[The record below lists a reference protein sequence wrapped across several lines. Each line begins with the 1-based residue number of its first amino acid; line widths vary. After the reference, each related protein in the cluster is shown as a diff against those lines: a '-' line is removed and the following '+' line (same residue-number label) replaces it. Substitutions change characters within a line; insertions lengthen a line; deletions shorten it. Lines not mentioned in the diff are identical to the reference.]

1 VLTKSKYLSGLQCV
15 KRLWIEEFA
24 SELLAQPSATQSQ
37 LFVQGS
43 EVGRLAR
50 THFPQGK
57 LIGGVGRSALAATQR
72 ALAAG
77 EPCLFEAAFVHEGV
91 YVRCDILQQQSN
103 GAWTLIEVKS
113 TTGVK
118 SYQLHDL
125 AVQQWVLIN
134 QGLRVEAVQL
144 MHINNRTCT
153 YPHLNALFTT
163 VDVTLAVAR
172 LVRRVAKHVRTLQ
185 RTLAQPTLPKIA
197 IGTHCLMPFPCPA
210 RTHCWQHVPPHSV
223 FTIPRLTPRKLT
235 ALLKLGILRV
245 QEIPPDFPLSPP
257 QRAYIRRVIS
267 GQPEINRARIAER
280 LATLHYPIYFLDFES
295 YVYAV
300 PRFVGMR
307 PYQQLP
313 FQYSL
318 HILEA
323 DGRLHH
329 KEYLHT
335 ADDDPR
341 PALAAHLFEAIGPS
355 GSVVVYNAR
364 FEWGVLHDL
373 ARALPDQQPALRA
386 IMLRLWDQLEIFRSD
401 YLHPAFEG
409 SNSIK
414 RVLPVLAPHLS
425 YDDLRV
431 KRGDQAQAVWQ
442 QLLHAKEEAMR
453 DELAANLRAYCERDT
468 FAMTA
473 IHAALMQMVQ
483 PEERGEDA
491 PA

>member
-1 VLTKSKYLSGLQCV
+1 LLTKSKYLSGLQCV

-24 SELLAQPSATQSQ
+24 SELLAHPSSTQSQ

-57 LIGGVGRSALAATQR
+57 LIGGVGRNALAATQR

-77 EPCLFEAAFVHEGV
+77 ETTLFEAAFVHEGV
-91 YVRCDILQQQSN
+91 YVRCDILQQRAD

-113 TTGVK
+113 TTVVK
-118 SYQLHDL
+118 HYQLHDL

-134 QGLRVEAVQL
+134 QGMRVAAAQL

-153 YPHLNALFTT
+153 HPNLDALFTT
-163 VDVTLAVAR
+163 VDVTRLVAR
-172 LVRRVAKHVRTLQ
+172 LVRRVAKNVRTLQ

-197 IGTHCLMPFPCPA
+197 IGSHCLMPFPCPA
-210 RTHCWQHVPPHSV
+210 RSHCWQHVPPHSV
-223 FTIPRLTPRKLT
+223 FTIPRLSPRKLT

-257 QRAYIRRVIS
+257 QWAYIRRVIS
-267 GQPEINRARIAER
+267 GQPEVNLARIAER
-280 LATLHYPIYFLDFES
+280 MASLQYPIYFLDFES
-295 YVYAV
+295 YAYAV
-300 PRFVGMR
+300 PRFAGMR

-318 HILEA
+318 HTLEE
-323 DGRLHH
+323 DGALHH
-329 KEYLHT
+329 REYLHT
-335 ADDDPR
+335 TDDDPR
-341 PALAAHLFEAIGPS
+341 APLAAHLVEAIGPT

-364 FEWGVLHDL
+364 FEWGVLHEL
-373 ARALPDQQPALRA
+373 ARALPNQHSDLRA
-386 IMLRLWDQLEIFRSD
+386 IMMRLWDQLEIFRSD

-414 RVLPVLAPHLS
+414 RVLPVLAPDLS
-425 YDDLRV
+425 YEDLSV

-442 QLLHAKEEAMR
+442 QLLRANDEVTR
-453 DELAANLRAYCERDT
+453 SELAASLRAYCERDT

-473 IHAALMQMVQ
+473 IHAALVGMVQ

-491 PA
+491 SA